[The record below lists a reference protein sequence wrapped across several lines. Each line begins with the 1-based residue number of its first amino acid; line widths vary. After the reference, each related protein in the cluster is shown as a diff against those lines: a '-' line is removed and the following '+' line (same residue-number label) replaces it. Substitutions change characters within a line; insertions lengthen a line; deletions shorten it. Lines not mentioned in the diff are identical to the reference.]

1 MKILIISGLSL
12 LLGGCALFGGG
23 ESTTAGARS
32 EAAPSAAS
40 PERTARAEA
49 FRPAYG
55 IGRPV
60 ALIPCSK
67 GATIN
72 DDCVGANTRHQIG
85 GERAAQ
91 GDEPALSEISVIPV
105 KE

>member
-1 MKILIISGLSL
+1 MKILAIFSLSL
-12 LLGGCALFGGG
+12 LLGGCAMFSG
-23 ESTTAGARS
+23 ENTAALDAPN
-32 EAAPSAAS
+32 AAPAAIS
-40 PERTARAEA
+40 PARTARTEP

-60 ALIPCSK
+60 ALVPCGA

-72 DDCVGANTRHQIG
+72 DDCVGANTRHQLGDAG
-85 GERAAQ
+85 GTEGEESSLA
-91 GDEPALSEISVIPV
+91 EISLIPV

>member
-1 MKILIISGLSL
+1 MRILAIFSLSL
-12 LLGGCALFGGG
+12 LLGGCAMFNDGN
-23 ESTTAGARS
+23 TAAIDAP
-32 EAAPSAAS
+32 EASRVAVS
-40 PERTARAEA
+40 PARTARTEP

-60 ALIPCSK
+60 ALIPCGR

-72 DDCVGANTRHQIG
+72 DDCVGANTRHQLGDAG
-85 GERAAQ
+85 GMEGEESSLA
-91 GDEPALSEISVIPV
+91 EISLIPV